1 MAKYRKL
8 EAQLSEE
15 YDKKGKMLEK
25 EREELRMEEL
35 TLREQRNL
43 VEVEKQELINGKK
56 LWDNEKK
63 NYLQELHGQ
72 RTKVIEK

>member
-1 MAKYRKL
+1 
-8 EAQLSEE
+8 
-15 YDKKGKMLEK
+15 
-25 EREELRMEEL
+25 MEEL
-35 TLREQRNL
+35 ALREQRNL